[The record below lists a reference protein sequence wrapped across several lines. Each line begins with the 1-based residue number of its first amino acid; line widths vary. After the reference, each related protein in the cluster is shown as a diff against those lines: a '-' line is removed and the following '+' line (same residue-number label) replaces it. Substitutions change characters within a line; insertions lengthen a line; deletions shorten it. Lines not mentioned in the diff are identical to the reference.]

1 MSHKDFFKATQVHKE
16 FMILDLIEKKSHI
29 TQREMA
35 KALNV
40 AVSMINIYISQFE
53 KVKLINIKK
62 QSFKTVEY
70 MITKKGTERRKLL
83 NIWYL
88 KSSLDIYVSAK
99 DNIVIFLNQMIDRGF
114 QKILLYGAGEVAEIM
129 LRVLNDDNIPLEVT
143 AVIEDNMN
151 RIGEKLVNV
160 PIIGIKDISSVT
172 HDGIMISSYTHS
184 EKIYNHLISLNYP
197 KNQIIQFFDF

>member
-1 MSHKDFFKATQVHKE
+1 
-16 FMILDLIEKKSHI
+16 
-29 TQREMA
+29 MA

-53 KVKLINIKK
+53 KAKLINVKK
-62 QSFKTVEY
+62 QSIKTVEY
-70 MITKKGTERRKLL
+70 VITKKGTERRKLL

-129 LRVLNDDNIPLEVT
+129 LRVLNDDNVPLKVT
-143 AVIEDNMN
+143 GVIDDNMN

>member
-16 FMILDLIEKKSHI
+16 FMILDLIEKDSHI

-53 KVKLINIKK
+53 KAKLINVKK
-62 QSFKTVEY
+62 QSIKTVEY

-88 KSSLDIYVSAK
+88 QSSLDIYVSAK

-129 LRVLNDDNIPLEVT
+129 LRVLNDDNVPLEVT
-143 AVIEDNMN
+143 AVIDDNMN

-160 PIIGIKDISSVT
+160 PIIGIKDIRSAT